1 MIHFTNVIHYMANFQ
16 LKISTESAIKS
27 LQIPSGPACNTLD
40 SSGTSPLCVQLC
52 GRLKKE
58 DHSAI
63 CG

>member
-1 MIHFTNVIHYMANFQ
+1 MTYFTNFIHCTANFQ
-16 LKISTESAIKS
+16 LFSTENGIKS

-52 GRLKKE
+52 ERLKME

-63 CG
+63 GG